1 MKLRLATEADQ
12 QVLRELWEE
21 FEAEIPAP
29 PEFVET
35 WDEEWKDV
43 AADIGGRGVVYLAED
58 DDGVAGAVRATMLS
72 GHVWHIVFAHVRRR
86 ARRRGL
92 LKRLMT
98 PVLDEGRGRGA
109 TRVTLDVM
117 SSNHSAVTA
126 WKRNDDAGA
135 AAASG
140 FRIAGSLNAT
150 PQAQPPGP
158 GESRTS
164 SVSAGAR
171 LTVPPA

>member
-1 MKLRLATEADQ
+1 MKLRQATEADQ

-21 FEAEIPAP
+21 FDAEIPAP

-86 ARRRGL
+86 EQRRERLAVHAQHGHWLRGDGDERRARPRVRLRACVGGLRR
-92 LKRLMT
+92 
-98 PVLDEGRGRGA
+98 
-109 TRVTLDVM
+109 
-117 SSNHSAVTA
+117 
-126 WKRNDDAGA
+126 
-135 AAASG
+135 
-140 FRIAGSLNAT
+140 
-150 PQAQPPGP
+150 
-158 GESRTS
+158 
-164 SVSAGAR
+164 
-171 LTVPPA
+171 